1 MSRIRLIFRHGRLNQ
16 KKKSGTQ
23 QLLLAKAQ
31 KRREISITVAEVT
44 TRGSRGCQAS
54 PPHTKRSDGLNYL

>member
-16 KKKSGTQ
+16 KKKNGTQ

-31 KRREISITVAEVT
+31 KREISITVAEVT

-54 PPHTKRSDGLNYL
+54 PPHTKRSDSLNYL